1 MEPREQVSMSE
12 KIAAAEQN
20 RLREQFLMQQHD
32 PMLTQKSHQV
42 AKKFVDD
49 LLRGEKITPAD
60 GMIALAVI
68 LEATFG
74 RVFTGRGE
82 PNPLRG
88 FGNRWTVDVSDPA
101 IREEINELIT
111 LK

>member
-1 MEPREQVSMSE
+1 MEPREQASMSE
-12 KIAAAEQN
+12 KIIAAEQN

-32 PMLTQKSHQV
+32 PMLRQKSHQV
-42 AKKFVDD
+42 AKKFIDD

-60 GMIALAVI
+60 GMVTIATI

-82 PNPLRG
+82 LNPLRG
-88 FGNRWTVDVSDPA
+88 FGNRWTVNVADPA

-111 LK
+111 PK